1 MDRAN
6 RVPRRA
12 LAVLLLVVAA
22 GAVAQPPRGNREE
35 RALRKSDPIYLEL
48 HESRLVERSLVE
60 RIRCV
65 RGVLI
70 VRPLGRFALVYCSL

>member
-6 RVPRRA
+6 RVSRRA
-12 LAVLLLVVAA
+12 LAVLLLIAAA
-22 GAVAQPPRGNREE
+22 GTVAQPPVGNGEE

-48 HESRLVERSLVE
+48 YERRLVDRSLLE